1 MLKRERF
8 LLELKIIAEYKVER
22 KKNSEKII
30 FYPFYVSRIIKDC
43 KEGTAI

>member
-8 LLELKIIAEYKVER
+8 LLELKIIAEYKVE

-43 KEGTAI
+43 KEGTAN